1 VVSLLPSLAPT
12 FLQMHFGG
20 APASAIATVVFVFLL
35 SLFFAPLAAAPIAL
49 AFVVRIALG

>member
-1 VVSLLPSLAPT
+1 MSLLPSLAPT